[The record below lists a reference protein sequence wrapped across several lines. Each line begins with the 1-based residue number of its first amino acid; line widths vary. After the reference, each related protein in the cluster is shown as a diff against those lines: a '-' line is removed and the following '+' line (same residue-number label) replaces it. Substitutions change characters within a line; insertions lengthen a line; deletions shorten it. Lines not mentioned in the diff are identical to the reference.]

1 VPLADTSPPPLESGW
16 IYDLLRWAGVSAAT
30 AHHVQ
35 SALQRP
41 LAILVI
47 AVFALLALWLGNR
60 AIKHWFGA
68 AARKAAGRADSP
80 RAMTRASTIT
90 ALLSSIWRALVL
102 TVAFFIVL
110 GTLGINLTPL
120 LASATVIGATIG
132 FGAQSVVRDVLAGFL
147 LMVEGQYDIGD
158 VLVIGDTTGTVE
170 DLSLRVTRLRGADG
184 SMWFVPNGEIR
195 KLSNRTRGWAQVFV
209 DVVVPAPTDVDV
221 VLDAARAGGEEV
233 AADPAFA
240 HELIGEP
247 EVLGVVAAD
256 AETLTARVS
265 VRVPNARR
273 DAVDRAVRAAV
284 ARRLRAAGVF
294 DVVVAGPAGSVQPAA
309 GAGPAPAAEGGADS

>member
-35 SALQRP
+35 W
-41 LAILVI
+41 AI
-47 AVFALLALWLGNR
+47 N
-60 AIKHWFGA
+60 HWFGA
-68 AARKAAGRADSP
+68 AAKRAAGRADSP
-80 RAMTRASTIT
+80 RAVTRASTIT
-90 ALLSSIWRALVL
+90 ALLSSVWRVVVV
-102 TVAFFIVL
+102 TVAFFVVL
-110 GTLGINLTPL
+110 GTLGIDLTPL

-147 LMVEGQYDIGD
+147 LMMEGQYDIGD
-158 VLVIGDTTGTVE
+158 LLVIGDTTGTVE

-209 DVVVPAPTDVDV
+209 DVVVPAPTDVDL
-221 VLDAARAGGEEV
+221 VLDAARRGGEEV

-240 HELIGEP
+240 TELIHGP
-247 EVLGVVAAD
+247 EVLGIVAAD
-256 AETLTARVS
+256 AETLTARVA
-265 VRVPNARR
+265 VRVPNTRR
-273 DAVDRAVRAAV
+273 DAIDRA
-284 ARRLRAAGVF
+284 LRATISRCLREEGVF
-294 DVVVAGPAGSVQPAA
+294 AGGD
-309 GAGPAPAAEGGADS
+309 GED